1 MTLHATLKTK
11 PLRLKSDFAT
21 LNSTEGLAALVIQ
34 EVFDATD
41 CVFVFFLQATETV
54 ECVAGTDQGRS
65 PDHMPKSFQ

>member
-41 CVFVFFLQATETV
+41 CV
-54 ECVAGTDQGRS
+54 S
-65 PDHMPKSFQ
+65 SFSSCRRQRQSNV